1 MPNEKLTPEL
11 RGRKRWMAL
20 IALDE
25 PKQRIV
31 ESLRYRDQDHHNK
44 CGALLGFSGLLIA
57 SDLVQYAASPNTIA
71 YMSLDSPWLPVAG
84 LGLLALIVCAAL
96 SIVSMSYGRWRYSDD
111 PWESLHQFA
120 DVINVRS
127 AIEIAAI
134 WLCAGGGV
142 ASMASLL
149 ATLFFGS
156 HVSLSQ

>member
-1 MPNEKLTPEL
+1 MPNDKLTPEQ
-11 RGRKRWMAL
+11 RGLKRWAPL

-31 ESLRYRDQDHHNK
+31 ESLRYRDQDHHSK

-57 SDLVQYAASPNTIA
+57 SDLVQFAASPDTIA
-71 YMSLDSPWLPVAG
+71 YMRPESPWLPVAG
-84 LGLLALIVCAAL
+84 VGLLALIASAAL

-120 DVINVRS
+120 NLINVRS

-134 WLCAGGGV
+134 WLCACGAV
-142 ASMASLL
+142 ASLASLL

-156 HVSLSQ
+156 Q